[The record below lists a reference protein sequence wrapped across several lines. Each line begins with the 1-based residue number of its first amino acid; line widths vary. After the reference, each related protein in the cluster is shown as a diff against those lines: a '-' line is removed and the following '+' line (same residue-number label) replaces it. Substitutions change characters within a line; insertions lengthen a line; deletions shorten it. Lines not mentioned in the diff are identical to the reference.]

1 MGKWNMEYSVVSY
14 NLIFLRISRV
24 FRMET
29 IGLERILSMYHHLSK
44 YDMTLAIQYRRLER
58 TRALR

>member
-1 MGKWNMEYSVVSY
+1 MEYNVVSY
-14 NLIFLRISRV
+14 NLIFLRIPHV

-29 IGLERILSMYHHLSK
+29 IGLERILSTYHHLSRH
-44 YDMTLAIQYRRLER
+44 DMTLAVRCRHLER